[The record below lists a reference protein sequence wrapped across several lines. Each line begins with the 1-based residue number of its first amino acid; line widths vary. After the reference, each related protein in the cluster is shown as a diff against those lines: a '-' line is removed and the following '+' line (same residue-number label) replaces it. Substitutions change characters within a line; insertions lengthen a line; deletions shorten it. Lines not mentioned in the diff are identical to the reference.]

1 MHIDLEDGKINDI
14 TVDKKMLIEALTHP
28 SMGSIK
34 PGISNFE
41 KLEFVGDAVLDLL
54 IAEWLYQNLEGSNV
68 GVLSKIRSIFVQTD
82 SLSEIGY
89 QKQLDSLLIK
99 DPKYVITKRDMEDC
113 LEALFGAIYCSVGV
127 KGTKKLFFD
136 VFDEKLN
143 EIFEIIKSENTEEL
157 LNKAI
162 CEKNPI
168 NILQEYTQQNK
179 LSLPIYELVEKM
191 GMDHNPT
198 FLIKC
203 TVRTKNT
210 TYSAI
215 GKGKNHKEAKR
226 QAARKLLTQIGKI
239 V

>member
-1 MHIDLEDGKINDI
+1 MHIDRNAGKINDI
-14 TVDKKMLIEALTHP
+14 NIDKEMLIEALTHP
-28 SMGSIK
+28 SMGSIE
-34 PGISNFE
+34 PGISNYE
-41 KLEFVGDAVLDLL
+41 RLEFVGDAVLDLL
-54 IAEWLYQNLEGSNV
+54 IAEWLYQNLESNV
-68 GVLSKIRSIFVQTD
+68 GVLSKVRSLLVQTD

-89 QKQLDSLLIK
+89 QNRLDSLLIK
-99 DPKYVITKRDMEDC
+99 DPKYRITKKDMEDC
-113 LEALFGAIYCSVGV
+113 LEALFGAIYCSVGI
-127 KGTKKLFFD
+127 KGAKTLFFD

-143 EIFEIIKSENTEEL
+143 EIFKIIESEDTEEL

-168 NILQEYTQQNK
+168 NILQEFSQQNN
-179 LSLPIYELVEKM
+179 LPLPLYELVEKI

-203 TVRTKNT
+203 TIKTPNKT
-210 TYSAI
+210 HSAI

-226 QAARKLLTQIGKI
+226 QAARKILTQIKSI